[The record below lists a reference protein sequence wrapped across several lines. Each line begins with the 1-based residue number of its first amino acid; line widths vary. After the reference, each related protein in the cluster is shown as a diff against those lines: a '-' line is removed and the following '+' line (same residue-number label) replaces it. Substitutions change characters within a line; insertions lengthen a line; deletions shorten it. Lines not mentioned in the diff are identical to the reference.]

1 MNAESALALA
11 PGPFLAGSRECPDMG
26 EGDAPLPNTKGIQM
40 KTKPPKLVTVGVI
53 AGELGVSVD
62 RVCRILRTRPHIK
75 PRAYAGNV
83 RLFDNAAIAQVR
95 HELNAIDARRAGGG
109 Q

>member
-1 MNAESALALA
+1 
-11 PGPFLAGSRECPDMG
+11 
-26 EGDAPLPNTKGIQM
+26 M
-40 KTKPPKLVTVGVI
+40 KTQPPKLVTVGVI
-53 AGELGVSVD
+53 AAELGASVD

-95 HELNAIDARRAGGG
+95 RELIAIDAQRRRGGG
-109 Q
+109 YE

>member
-1 MNAESALALA
+1 MNSA
-11 PGPFLAGSRECPDMG
+11 
-26 EGDAPLPNTKGIQM
+26 
-40 KTKPPKLVTVGVI
+40 PPRLVTVGVI
-53 AGELGVSVD
+53 ASELGVSVD

-95 HELNAIDARRAGGG
+95 HEINAIDARKGARYE
-109 Q
+109 